1 MSGEFTV
8 ATSKVFFKIRS
19 RSKRVSAG
27 NERGGAVIEFTLI
40 MPVLLLTMTGM
51 AAFGFAIHNEIVLTN
66 AVNTGAQ
73 LLAFSRGQTTDPCA
87 TASSAINSAGP
98 SLVSGLSLS
107 FVFTPVSGGSTY
119 SYGSTTSCAA
129 AATYMVQSGS
139 VQVTGTYPCALGV
152 YGESFTCLLR
162 AQTTEF
168 IQ

>member
-1 MSGEFTV
+1 MS
-8 ATSKVFFKIRS
+8 FKIRS
-19 RSKRVSAG
+19 RNKRVG
-27 NERGGAVIEFTLI
+27 ERGGAVIEFTLI

-87 TASSAINSAGP
+87 TAYSAITGAAP
-98 SLVSGLSLS
+98 SLTSGLSLS
-107 FVFTPVSGGSTY
+107 FVIDGT
-119 SYGSTTSCAA
+119 SYPSTTSCPSGTAS
-129 AATYMVQSGS
+129 MVQGTSA
-139 VQVTGTYPCALGV
+139 QITGTYPCALGV
-152 YGESFTCLLR
+152 YGESFTCQLR

>member
-1 MSGEFTV
+1 MS
-8 ATSKVFFKIRS
+8 FKIRS
-19 RSKRVSAG
+19 GNKRVG
-27 NERGGAVIEFTLI
+27 ERGGAVIEFTLI

-87 TASSAINSAGP
+87 TAYSAITGAAP
-98 SLVSGLSLS
+98 SLTSGLSLS
-107 FVFTPVSGGSTY
+107 FVIDGT
-119 SYGSTTSCAA
+119 SYPSTTSCPSGTAS
-129 AATYMVQSGS
+129 MVQGTSA
-139 VQVTGTYPCALGV
+139 QITGTYPCALGV
-152 YGESFTCLLR
+152 YGESFTCQLR